1 MKVKNRVFAIFALIF
16 NVLILGATGY
26 GLYLSFSSTPDPL
39 SVLRYFTI
47 DSNALLCVAALMM
60 IPNNIIKIAK
70 PEKPYVPFFKNLK
83 FVAVVSTTITLVTA
97 YAFLGPT
104 GMFGTYVQ
112 ATLGALDINIML
124 KSEIFF
130 LHTFA
135 PALGILSEIFDKDVK
150 AKYKLVTYGFIPL
163 AIYTVPY
170 LVFAVVPGLKA
181 TYGGDWYGF
190 LSFNLLSNEIAN
202 TAVLALIAVLGEFII
217 ALLFGTI
224 IWALTLI
231 GANSKDNRERVT
243 YSYVG
248 SKDEPKKE
256 EVQPEPIPV
265 EEVKEEP
272 TEEVASEESAEDV
285 AAEEPEQVQEESVSE
300 EAPVEE
306 EQPTE
311 EDQVQEEPTSEETPA
326 EEEPV
331 DEQPVEKEEV
341 EPEETPEETPVEQP
355 AEVQPEESKTEE
367 KPQEE
372 KKVWP
377 FQKKKEKKG
386 FAKKSEES
394 KKEEPKEEK
403 EQKPAKK
410 KSSPAKKPAAKK
422 AAPAKKEPAKKAE
435 PKKEAKETTNK
446 KSTNKGGTKV
456 AVAKKEAAPAK
467 KPAAKKEEPA
477 KFNGKARVYHI
488 SQHEN
493 GYKVKLAGGEKA
505 IKTFKTQKE
514 AIAYAKELVKTQ
526 GGTYL
531 IHSLDGSIR
540 KG

>member
-1 MKVKNRVFAIFALIF
+1 MKAKNRVFAIFALIF
-16 NVLILGATGY
+16 NILILGATGY

-124 KSEIFF
+124 KSEVFF

-202 TAVLALIAVLGEFII
+202 TAVLALIAVLGEFLI

-256 EVQPEPIPV
+256 ETPIVDAIPIEDPKEENPV
-265 EEVKEEP
+265 EEALEEQP
-272 TEEVASEESAEDV
+272 EVVAPIESIEEQPVVVEEIQAK
-285 AAEEPEQVQEESVSE
+285 
-300 EAPVEE
+300 PVEE
-306 EQPTE
+306 Q
-311 EDQVQEEPTSEETPA
+311 QQALEETPV

-331 DEQPVEKEEV
+331 DEQPAEKEEV

-403 EQKPAKK
+403 GQKPAK

-422 AAPAKKEPAKKAE
+422 ATPAKKSSPAKKAE
-435 PKKEAKETTNK
+435 PKKETKETTNK

>member
-1 MKVKNRVFAIFALIF
+1 MKAKNRVFAIFALIF
-16 NVLILGATGY
+16 NILILGATGY

-124 KSEIFF
+124 KSEVFF

-224 IWALTLI
+224 IWALTLV

-248 SKDEPKKE
+248 PKDEPKDEKT
-256 EVQPEPIPV
+256 QPEPIPV

-272 TEEVASEESAEDV
+272 TEEVASEEPVEDV
-285 AAEEPEQVQEESVSE
+285 DTEEPEQVQEEPVSE
-300 EAPVEE
+300 DAPVKE
-306 EQPTE
+306 EQPIE
-311 EDQVQEEPTSEETPA
+311 EQPIEEEQVQEEHSSEETPA
-326 EEEPV
+326 EEA
-331 DEQPVEKEEV
+331 K
-341 EPEETPEETPVEQP
+341 EPEEEAQPEPTPTEETK
-355 AEVQPEESKTEE
+355 EEIPEE
-367 KPQEE
+367 KPVEE

-410 KSSPAKKPAAKK
+410 SSPAKKPAAKK
-422 AAPAKKEPAKKAE
+422 ATPAKKAPAKKAE
-435 PKKEAKETTNK
+435 PKKETKETTNK

>member
-1 MKVKNRVFAIFALIF
+1 MKAKNRVFAIFALIF
-16 NVLILGATGY
+16 NILILGATGY

-104 GMFGTYVQ
+104 GMFGSYIE
-112 ATLGALDINIML
+112 ATLGGLEVSTML
-124 KSEIFF
+124 TSQIFF
-130 LHTFA
+130 LHSFA

-163 AIYTVPY
+163 AIYTIPY

-202 TAVLALIAVLGEFII
+202 TAVLALIAVLGEFLI

-231 GANSKDNRERVT
+231 GANSKDNRERVI

-272 TEEVASEESAEDV
+272 TEEATSEEPAEEV
-285 AAEEPEQVQEESVSE
+285 AAEEPEEVQEEPVSE
-300 EAPVEE
+300 EAPVEK

-311 EDQVQEEPTSEETPA
+311 EDQVQVEPTSEETPV
-326 EEEPV
+326 EEA
-331 DEQPVEKEEV
+331 K
-341 EPEETPEETPVEQP
+341 
-355 AEVQPEESKTEE
+355 QPEEETQPEQVKEEPKEAPAEE
-367 KPQEE
+367 KPAEE

-410 KSSPAKKPAAKK
+410 SSPAKNPAAKK
-422 AAPAKKEPAKKAE
+422 ATPAKKEPAKKAE
-435 PKKEAKETTNK
+435 PKKETKETTNK